1 MEAKKKEHLKLE
13 KNSGLYFVIGL
24 TLILSLAYIALEW
37 KTFYSEDDEW
47 DTAQRVLND
56 IDEVPPITIH
66 QVPPPPPP
74 KIQVPKEFDIVDDNE
89 DVIETIVE
97 SNEID
102 QNTQIIEPAD
112 FTIEEIEEDV
122 TVIIDLIDEVPI
134 FPGCEDAT
142 NKKACFQKMMTKH
155 VNRNIRYPDLAMEL
169 DIQGRVSTQFIIGK
183 DGVIE
188 NVKMRG
194 PHQVLEKEAARIIA
208 KLPKMIPGKHKG
220 KNTKVVFSLPITFKM
235 Q

>member
-1 MEAKKKEHLKLE
+1 MMEAKKKEHLKLE

-37 KTFYSEDDEW
+37 KTFDSNPDWDSGHLVIPDAIDD
-47 DTAQRVLND
+47 DV
-56 IDEVPPITIH
+56 PITVH
-66 QVPPPPPP
+66 YMKPPPPPVTP
-74 KIQVPKEFDIVDDNE
+74 TVIEIAPDDPE
-89 DVIETIVE
+89 IIETVIETTDP
-97 SNEID
+97 NQDTEIL
-102 QNTQIIEPAD
+102 EPTA
-112 FTIEEIEEDV
+112 INLEEVEEDI
-122 TVIIDLIDEVPI
+122 TVIIDLIDEVPV

-142 NKKACFQKMMTKH
+142 DKKACFQKMMTKH
-155 VNRNIRYPDLAMEL
+155 VNRNIIYPDLAMEL

-183 DGVIE
+183 DGAIE

-208 KLPKMIPGKHKG
+208 KLPKMTPGKHKG
-220 KNTKVVFSLPITFKM
+220 KNAKVVFSMPITFKM